1 MVHEVSKAVDEGI
14 LDKIQVSNDVD
25 EWCVR
30 MERDGSYVDHTF
42 IEMTA
47 RILDSDI
54 VVVSLHGNAMGPG
67 HVIRAGLLDGTESAR
82 ARPGKNVPIFIG
94 YFEDELHTA
103 GHFQSLMPF
112 RDSEILDMVKSDGGV
127 NTAEILHL
135 PLQPCATEEAEMSF
149 TPSVNSTQFQTPA
162 PVLPPH
168 SIQVTPPPPGTPF
181 QTPPPSLN
189 PRMAMLEAV
198 FGEVSSPQPQTTHPS
213 LPSFPDTVSVSPMM
227 SPAHSPVKAS
237 KPQRA
242 KRAKKRLRTPS
253 PTVSPIPILR
263 YSLKNKENDEWM
275 KLAAATRKSRRIR
288 KEATRYGM

>member
-1 MVHEVSKAVDEGI
+1 
-14 LDKIQVSNDVD
+14 
-25 EWCVR
+25 
-30 MERDGSYVDHTF
+30 
-42 IEMTA
+42 
-47 RILDSDI
+47 
-54 VVVSLHGNAMGPG
+54 
-67 HVIRAGLLDGTESAR
+67 
-82 ARPGKNVPIFIG
+82 
-94 YFEDELHTA
+94 
-103 GHFQSLMPF
+103 
-112 RDSEILDMVKSDGGV
+112 
-127 NTAEILHL
+127 
-135 PLQPCATEEAEMSF
+135 MSF

-162 PVLPPH
+162 PVLPSH

-181 QTPPPSLN
+181 QTPTPSLN